1 MIHIM
6 IHIKRALMLMV
17 VTSAAMVLNIPCRTL
32 AQQQH
37 QASLTLQQRLDEFN
51 KAAEKYRYTSSDS
64 SLWYAEQAL
73 QLAEQLHNTRGKSY
87 ALYHRSYA
95 LYSQGKY
102 DLALTTLYQTLPL
115 FEELA
120 DSNGIGRTLN
130 DIGNIYKRQQRYQEA
145 LDYYYKSFAVFEAIG
160 HKEGMALELCNIGV
174 TQAMAGKHEESARQ
188 SRRGLALAEEIG
200 YEYGVV
206 FASTNI
212 GSYYVQRGFDDS
224 ALVYYQRALVLAEK
238 LHNEKYNGQLH
249 YFLGALFAR
258 KRQFD
263 KAVEYTRKGL
273 QIAEQSKFAERVK
286 EAYLTFVEVY
296 AAKGDFA
303 NALSY
308 HRRYAALRDS
318 LFSADVRRNIDELQ
332 KRIATEQKD
341 KQIQLLQKEQE
352 LQSVIRNS
360 LIGGI
365 VFLVL
370 VAVLLT
376 NRYRIKRTSE
386 QRLQQSHVQL
396 LEANKAI
403 QHHAE
408 VVEEQARHISE
419 VNEQLNAL
427 NATLGAQNRQLLELN
442 TEKTAFLGI
451 VAHDLKNPVNVICN
465 LAEMMLKNEQEI
477 SINQRHEFLRIIVNS
492 SERMFELLRNL
503 LQINA
508 LEERATIL
516 QPTLVNVAMI
526 AQFITADYRMRA
538 EQKSITLHF
547 DFEGTGQAFADEHAV
562 KQVLD
567 NIISNAV
574 KYSPPNKHIWVTVRD
589 VHDHNRGYVRISV
602 RDEGPGL
609 SEEDKTR
616 LFGKFARLSAQPTG
630 GEHSTG
636 LGLSIVKR
644 FVEDMKGR
652 VWCES
657 TLGKGATFIVEL
669 PQQEYPS

>member
-1 MIHIM
+1 MIRM
-6 IHIKRALMLMV
+6 TRTLVCMLG
-17 VTSAAMVLNIPCRTL
+17 TSVAMMLGIPCSML
-32 AQQQH
+32 AQQQQ
-37 QASLTLQQRLDEFN
+37 QASLTLHQRLDELN
-51 KAAEKYRYTSSDS
+51 RLAEQYRYTSTDS

-73 QLAEQLHNTRGKSY
+73 QLAEQLHNKRGKSY

-102 DLALTTLYQTLPL
+102 DLALTTLHQTLPL

-120 DSNGIGRTLN
+120 DSNGIGLTLN
-130 DIGNIYKRQQRYQEA
+130 DVGNIYKRQQRYTEA
-145 LDYYYKSFAVFEAIG
+145 LDYYYKSFAVFELLEN
-160 HKEGMALELCNIGV
+160 KEGMVLELCNIGV
-174 TQAMAGKHEESARQ
+174 TQAMADNHQKSAQQ
-188 SRRGLALAEEIG
+188 SRRALELAESIG
-200 YEYGVV
+200 YEYGII
-206 FASTNI
+206 FASTNL
-212 GSYYVQRGFDDS
+212 GSYYVHRGLDDS
-224 ALVYYQRALVLAEK
+224 ALVYYQRALALAEK
-238 LHNEKYNGQLH
+238 LRNEKYNGQLH

-263 KAVEYTRKGL
+263 KAVEYTRTGL
-273 QIAEQSKFAERVK
+273 KIAEQAKFAERVK

-303 NALSY
+303 KALSY

-332 KRIATEQKD
+332 TRIATEQKD
-341 KQIQLLQKEQE
+341 KKIQLLQKEQ
-352 LQSVIRNS
+352 QIQFVVRNS

-365 VFLVL
+365 VLLIL
-370 VAVLLT
+370 VAVLLA
-376 NRYRIKRTSE
+376 NRYLLKRDSE
-386 QRLQQSHVQL
+386 QRLQQANL
-396 LEANKAI
+396 RLTEANKAI

-427 NATLGAQNRQLLELN
+427 NTTLEAQNCQLLELN
-442 TEKTAFLGI
+442 NEKTEFLGI
-451 VAHDLKNPVNVICN
+451 VAHDLKNPVNGIRNV
-465 LAEMMLKNEQEI
+465 ADMMLKDEEEI
-477 SINQRHEFLRIIVNS
+477 GADQRREFLQMIINS
-492 SERMFELLRNL
+492 SERMFELLRDL

-508 LEERATIL
+508 LEERAMIL
-516 QPTLVNVAMI
+516 QPTIVNVAMI
-526 AQFITADYRMRA
+526 AQFIAADYRLRA

-547 DFEGTGQAFADEHAV
+547 DFEGTGQVFGDEHAI

-574 KYSPPNKHIWVTVRD
+574 KYSPPNKNIWVTVRD
-589 VHDHNRGYVRISV
+589 VRKQHYGYVQVSV

-609 SEEDKTR
+609 SEEDKVR

-644 FVEDMKGR
+644 FVEEMKGQ

-657 TLGKGATFIVEL
+657 TLGTGARFIIEL
-669 PQQEYPS
+669 PQQPEELL